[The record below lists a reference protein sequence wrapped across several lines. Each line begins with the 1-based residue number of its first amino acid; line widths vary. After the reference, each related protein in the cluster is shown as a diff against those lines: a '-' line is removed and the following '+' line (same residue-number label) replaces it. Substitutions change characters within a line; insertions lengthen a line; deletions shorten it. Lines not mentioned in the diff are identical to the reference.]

1 MGVQGRRNLVKT
13 GWARPQILTTSTIGI
28 SKLDKFCNLDGF
40 FASDLKKTGWAN
52 AYPAHPVAPPLVC
65 IYKTPKLKV
74 PLKRFAL
81 KTSETCFV

>member
-28 SKLDKFCNLDGF
+28 SKLDEFCNLDGF

-52 AYPAHPVAPPLVC
+52 AYPAHPVLPLLENEWVSKGV
-65 IYKTPKLKV
+65 IFHLEVLKI
-74 PLKRFAL
+74 A
-81 KTSETCFV
+81 